1 MKARNVTTVMFTVNN
16 RNEFMEL
23 KELYGDNLMGVL
35 TDNPTRLANFSTDI
49 E

>member
-1 MKARNVTTVMFTVNN
+1 LKARNVTTVMFTVNH
-16 RNEFMEL
+16 RDEFMEL